1 MPIAPSRQAMTPEMF
16 KLLVDVA
23 PGDCITILLY
33 GPAKSG
39 KTYFM
44 GTAGDRT
51 LFISNGNGHATLL
64 SPLFKE
70 KVGANL
76 MLVEVKDPVDPDTG
90 LPEEAIMLVQIKD
103 AINFALTHFPDKFD
117 TICIDDS
124 TALSKSAFWKG
135 LEINERTGKS
145 KTMKAVEKEN
155 VIMSTVQD
163 YALEMSLIMNFVTAL
178 IDTCTKYKKHL
189 IIGAHERFTYRKG
202 DQIGDL
208 PTLVKVRPAFTGQTF
223 PDAIASLFDC
233 VFHTEAVGGGSNT
246 AYRVRTAGDE
256 VLLAG
261 NRYGATFSTVE
272 VDLKFTDVIRRI
284 KDGQRA
290 KGK

>member
-1 MPIAPSRQAMTPEMF
+1 MPVAPGKEVMTPEMF
-16 KLLVDVA
+16 KRLVEMP
-23 PGDCITILLY
+23 PGDCVTVLLY

-39 KTYFM
+39 KTFVM
-44 GTAGDRT
+44 GSAGDRS

-70 KVGANL
+70 KVGANP
-76 MLVEVKDPVDPDTG
+76 MIVVVADPVDPETG
-90 LPEEAIMLVQIKD
+90 LPETSIMLTKIKD
-103 AINFALTHFPDKFD
+103 AINYALINMNDQFD

-135 LEINERTGKS
+135 LEINERTLKS
-145 KTMKAVEKEN
+145 KTMKAVEKEG

-163 YALEMSLIMNFVTAL
+163 YGLEMNLIMGFVTAL
-178 IDTCTKYKKHL
+178 IDTCQRYKKHL
-189 IIGAHERFTYRKG
+189 IIGAHERFTFKKG
-202 DQIGDL
+202 DQIGEL

-223 PDAIASLFDC
+223 PDAVASLFDC

-246 AYRVRTAGDE
+246 AYRVRTSGDE
-256 VLLAG
+256 ILLAG
-261 NRYGATFSTVE
+261 NRYGATFETVE
-272 VDLKFTDVIRRI
+272 QNLKITDMIRRI